1 MPLPPSASR
10 ATGPTQGRE
19 TAVMVDRGDHRI
31 GDDERQQAID
41 MLRVH
46 TGAGRLTLD
55 EFSDLAGK
63 VYAAQ
68 TYRELEAVAED
79 LPPGLV
85 PEPGAPAGA
94 APLAG
99 PFAAVPGPSDAVRQ
113 TGAGSPALPR
123 APGHPD
129 APVDGRPARRRF
141 VAVMSTSKARGRWR
155 PAPTV
160 SAVAFWGG
168 VKIDLRKA
176 DVATPVVDITAWA
189 IMGGVTVVVD
199 PGTRVELDGMVLMGG
214 SHDSTPADDPP
225 PAGSPLVRVHARGL
239 WGGVHVRTG
248 HADTVARVEAA
259 RRAAAERR
267 TVPRP
272 GATDERG
279 APPGA
284 GATDDRRHERPPNPL
299 ELPQH
304 VLDDV
309 AAALPRVL
317 TPPSGVPVRRRRRSG
332 HARGRSD
339 PWPDDRPQDAP
350 GATPPPSTRTGQ
362 DGDGPGAGHEGA
374 GAPDGVPADRL
385 SADRSGSNG
394 ASPHTVIGGPTPSPS
409 GTLTMMVTDI
419 AASTALAE
427 RLGDRRWMDVLGA
440 HNALV
445 REQVAG
451 HGGTEVK
458 AQGDGFLV
466 VFPSA
471 RRAILAAIEVQRALA
486 RYRDDHP
493 DTPVAVRIGL
503 HTGEIVDVDG
513 DVFGQNVVVAA
524 RLAAEADP
532 DEIVVSALTR
542 DLTVSGGDLTFGPAA
557 EVELKGLST
566 PWRVHRVPWSVES
579 A

>member
-1 MPLPPSASR
+1 
-10 ATGPTQGRE
+10 
-19 TAVMVDRGDHRI
+19 MVDRGDHRI

-85 PEPGAPAGA
+85 PEPGIPAGA
-94 APLAG
+94 APPAA
-99 PFAAVPGPSDAVRQ
+99 PFAAVPGSHGGDRQ
-113 TGAGSPALPR
+113 PGAGSPASPG

-129 APVDGRPARRRF
+129 APTGDRPARRRF
-141 VAVMSTSKARGRWR
+141 VAVMGPAKARGRWR
-155 PAPTV
+155 PAPKV

-176 DVATPVVDITAWA
+176 EIATPVVDITAWA
-189 IMGGVTVVVD
+189 IMGGVTVVVH

-214 SHDSTPADDPP
+214 SHDSTPVDDPP
-225 PAGSPLVRVHARGL
+225 PAGSPVVRVHARGL

-248 HADTVARVEAA
+248 HADTMARLEAA
-259 RRAAAERR
+259 RRAGAERR
-267 TVPRP
+267 AVPHS
-272 GATDERG
+272 
-279 APPGA
+279 
-284 GATDDRRHERPPNPL
+284 GATDDRRRGRPPNPL

-309 AAALPRVL
+309 AASLPRVL
-317 TPPSGVPVRRRRRSG
+317 TPPSGVPARRRRRGG
-332 HARGRSD
+332 HARRWSD
-339 PWPDDRPQDAP
+339 GWPDDRSQDASA
-350 GATPPPSTRTGQ
+350 ATPPPSTRTGQ
-362 DGDGPGAGHEGA
+362 DGGRPGAGHEGA
-374 GAPDGVPADRL
+374 GASDGVPTDRL
-385 SADRSGSNG
+385 SAARAGGNG
-394 ASPHTVIGGPTPSPS
+394 ASPHTVVGGPTSPPS

-471 RRAILAAIEVQRALA
+471 RRAILAAVEVQRALA

-513 DVFGQNVVVAA
+513 DVFGQNVVVAT

-566 PWRVHRVPWSVES
+566 PWRVHRVPWAVES